1 MNIEIGIATQ
11 IGFLMVVMGLLCAF
25 RPYQTAKWHKND
37 PDMQEREHK
46 RAQSHRR
53 KKNRVEF
60 DSSILEVER
69 EPSSTAVKA
78 VRILGA
84 VVLVAGIALI
94 IWSCT

>member
-69 EPSSTAVKA
+69 EPSSAAVKA

>member
-11 IGFLMVVMGLLCAF
+11 LGFLMVVMGLLCVLK
-25 RPYQTAKWHKND
+25 PYQTAKWHKND

-60 DSSILEVER
+60 DPSILETER
-69 EPSSTAVKA
+69 EPSSAAVYG

-84 VVLVAGIALI
+84 IVLVAGAALM
-94 IWSCT
+94 IWSFL